1 MAKILVNGAQGK
13 MGQLI
18 CKILAQ
24 NNFEVLTREIGD
36 NSAVKADLIID
47 FSSPQGAQES
57 YKIAKET
64 KAAFLCGTT
73 NLPETLKASF
83 EAEKQIPLFY
93 APNVSIGVA
102 LFKALLLE
110 AKKMYKG
117 YTLTLHEIHHTQK
130 KDAPSGTAKNLAA
143 ALNIA
148 PESVTYERIGQVPGT
163 HTLTLTSPNKDE
175 EIVLTHKVLDR
186 QMLAQS
192 AVRVAAWLLKQKPG
206 FYDMK
211 KFLEEIK

>member
-24 NNFEVLTREIGD
+24 NNFEVLTREIGEK
-36 NSAVKADLIID
+36 NPQAADLIID
-47 FSSPQGAQES
+47 FSSPQGAKES
-57 YKIAKET
+57 YELAKKL

-73 NLPETLKASF
+73 NLPQSLMADFDKEN
-83 EAEKQIPLFY
+83 QIPLFY

-102 LFKALLLE
+102 LFKELLLK
-110 AKKMYKG
+110 AQKMYKG
-117 YTLTLHEIHHTQK
+117 YTLALHEIHHTQK

-143 ALNIA
+143 ALNMEQSQI
-148 PESVTYERIGQVPGT
+148 TYERIGQVPGT
-163 HTLTLTSPNKDE
+163 HTLTLTSPSKDE
-175 EIVLTHKVLDR
+175 EIILTHKVLDR
-186 QMLAQS
+186 QILAQS
-192 AVRVAAWLLKQKPG
+192 AVSVAAWLLKQKPG

-211 KFLEEIK
+211 KFLEDL

>member
-1 MAKILVNGAQGK
+1 MVKVLVNGAQGK

-24 NNFEVLTREIGD
+24 NNYEVLTREIGGI
-36 NSAVKADLIID
+36 NPQAADLVID

-57 YKIAKET
+57 YELAK
-64 KAAFLCGTT
+64 KLNAAFLCGTT
-73 NLPETLKASF
+73 NLPDALKVSF
-83 EAEKQIPLFY
+83 EQEKQIPLFY

-102 LFKALLLE
+102 LFKKLLLE

-117 YTLTLHEIHHTQK
+117 YTLALHEIHHTQK

-148 PESVTYERIGQVPGT
+148 PQSVTYERIGQVPGT
-163 HTLTLTSPNKDE
+163 HTLTLTSPSKDE
-175 EIVLTHKVLDR
+175 EIILTHKVLDR

-192 AVRVAAWLLKQKPG
+192 AVRVGVWLLGKKPG
-206 FYDMK
+206 FYDMNNY
-211 KFLEEIK
+211 LEDL

>member
-1 MAKILVNGAQGK
+1 MTKVLVNGAKGK

-24 NNFEVLTREIGD
+24 NNFEVLTREVGE
-36 NSAVKADLIID
+36 NTNPESDLIID
-47 FSSPQGAQES
+47 FSSPQGAEES
-57 YKIAKET
+57 YKLAKEI
-64 KAAFLCGTT
+64 KSAFLCGTT
-73 NLPETLKASF
+73 NLPESLKTSF
-83 EAEKQIPLFY
+83 VEEKEIPLFY

-102 LFKALLLE
+102 LFKKLLLE

-117 YTLTLHEIHHTQK
+117 YTLALHEIHHTQK

-143 ALNIA
+143 VLNITQDKI
-148 PESVTYERIGQVPGT
+148 TYERIGQVPGT

-175 EIVLTHKVLDR
+175 EIILTHKVLDR

-192 AVRVAAWLLKQKPG
+192 AVSVGKWLLKQKAG
-206 FYDMK
+206 YYDMNNY
-211 KFLEEIK
+211 LEGLK

>member
-1 MAKILVNGAQGK
+1 MAKVLVNGAQGK

-24 NNFEVLTREIGD
+24 NNYEVLTREIGGV
-36 NSAVKADLIID
+36 NPQAADLVID

-57 YKIAKET
+57 YELAK
-64 KAAFLCGTT
+64 KLNAAFLCGTT
-73 NLPETLKASF
+73 NLPGTLKASF

-102 LFKALLLE
+102 LFKKLLLE

-117 YTLTLHEIHHTQK
+117 YTLALHEVHHTQK

-148 PESVTYERIGQVPGT
+148 PQDITYERIGQVPGT

-175 EIVLTHKVLDR
+175 EIILTHKVLDR

-192 AVRVAAWLLKQKPG
+192 AVRVGAWLLGKKPG
-206 FYDMK
+206 FYDMNNY
-211 KFLEEIK
+211 LEDL

>member
-1 MAKILVNGAQGK
+1 MTKVLVNGAQGK

-18 CKILAQ
+18 CQILVKD
-24 NNFEVLTREIGD
+24 NFEVFPREIGGT
-36 NSAVKADLIID
+36 NPQNVALVID
-47 FSSPQGAQES
+47 FSSPQGAEES
-57 YKIAKET
+57 YKIAKKL

-73 NLPETLKASF
+73 NLPRGLVAAF

-102 LFKALLLE
+102 LFKELLLE

-117 YTLTLHEIHHTQK
+117 YTLALHEIHHTQK

-143 ALNIA
+143 ALNIMQDQ
-148 PESVTYERIGQVPGT
+148 VTYERIGQVPGT

-175 EIVLTHKVLDR
+175 EIILTHKVLDR

-192 AVRVAAWLLKQKPG
+192 AVRVAVWLLKQKAG
-206 FYDMK
+206 FYNMN
-211 KFLEEIK
+211 KFIEGLK

>member
-1 MAKILVNGAQGK
+1 MTKVLVNGAQGK

-18 CKILAQ
+18 CKILVQ
-24 NNFEVLTREIGD
+24 NKYEVLTREIGAE
-36 NSAVKADLIID
+36 NCPKADLIID

-57 YKIAKET
+57 YKIAKEM

-73 NLPETLKASF
+73 NLPQDLLNSF

-102 LFKALLLE
+102 LFQKLLLE

-117 YTLTLHEIHHTQK
+117 YTLALHEIHHTQK
-130 KDAPSGTAKNLAA
+130 KDAPSGTAKKLAA
-143 ALNIA
+143 ALGVEQEKI
-148 PESVTYERIGQVPGT
+148 TYERIGSVPGT
-163 HTLTLTSPNKDE
+163 HSLTLTSPINDE
-175 EIVLTHKVLDR
+175 EIILTHKVLDR

-192 AVRVAAWLLKQKPG
+192 AVSVGKWLLKQKAG
-206 FYDMK
+206 FYNMK
-211 KFLEEIK
+211 DFLEDL

>member
-1 MAKILVNGAQGK
+1 MTKVLVNGANGK

-18 CKILAQ
+18 CQILKKD
-24 NNFEVLTREIGD
+24 NFEVFTREIGGLTPQ
-36 NSAVKADLIID
+36 NVALVID
-47 FSSPQGAQES
+47 FSSPQGAEES
-57 YKIAKET
+57 YKIAK
-64 KAAFLCGTT
+64 KLNAAFLCGTT
-73 NLPETLKASF
+73 NLPCGLVAAF

-102 LFKALLLE
+102 LFKELLLE

-117 YTLTLHEIHHTQK
+117 YKLALHEIHHTQK

-148 PESVTYERIGQVPGT
+148 QDQITYERIGQVPGT
-163 HTLTLTSPNKDE
+163 HTLTLISPNKDE
-175 EIVLTHKVLDR
+175 EIILTHKVLGR

-192 AVRVAAWLLKQKPG
+192 AVRVGVWLLKQRAG
-206 FYDMK
+206 FYSMN
-211 KFLEEIK
+211 KFLEGLK

>member
-24 NNFEVLTREIGD
+24 NNYEVLTREIGG
-36 NSAVKADLIID
+36 NPAVKADLIID

-64 KAAFLCGTT
+64 NAAFLCGTT
-73 NLPETLKASF
+73 NLPESLKASF

-93 APNVSIGVA
+93 SPNVSIGVA
-102 LFKALLLE
+102 LFKKLLLE

-117 YTLTLHEIHHTQK
+117 YTLALHEVHHTQK

-143 ALNIA
+143 ALNMG
-148 PESVTYERIGQVPGT
+148 PEQITYERIGQVPGT

-175 EIVLTHKVLDR
+175 EIILTHKVLDR

-192 AVRVAAWLLKQKPG
+192 AVSVAAWLLTKKPG
-206 FYDMK
+206 FYNMNNY
-211 KFLEEIK
+211 LEDL

>member
-1 MAKILVNGAQGK
+1 MTKVLVNGAQGK

-24 NNFEVLTREIGD
+24 NNYEVLTREIG
-36 NSAVKADLIID
+36 ALICPKADLIID

-57 YKIAKET
+57 YKIAKEM

-73 NLPETLKASF
+73 NLPQDLLNSF

-102 LFKALLLE
+102 LFQKLLLE
-110 AKKMYKG
+110 AKEMYKG
-117 YTLTLHEIHHTQK
+117 YTLALHEIHHTQK
-130 KDAPSGTAKNLAA
+130 KDAPSGTAKKLAA
-143 ALNIA
+143 ALGI
-148 PESVTYERIGQVPGT
+148 EQEKITYERIGFVPGT
-163 HTLTLTSPNKDE
+163 HSLTLTSPSNDE
-175 EIVLTHKVLDR
+175 EIILTHKVLDR

-192 AVRVAAWLLKQKPG
+192 AVSVGKWLLKQKAG
-206 FYDMK
+206 FYNMK
-211 KFLEEIK
+211 DFLEDL

>member
-1 MAKILVNGAQGK
+1 MTKILVNGAQGK

-24 NNFEVLTREIGD
+24 NNYKVLTREIGD
-36 NSAVKADLIID
+36 NAAVKADLIID
-47 FSSPQGAQES
+47 FSSPQGALES

-73 NLPETLKASF
+73 NLPQSLTADF
-83 EAEKQIPLFY
+83 EKENQIPLFY

-102 LFKALLLE
+102 LFKELLLK
-110 AKKMYKG
+110 AQKMYKG
-117 YTLTLHEIHHTQK
+117 YTLALHEVHHTQK

-148 PESVTYERIGQVPGT
+148 PESVTYERIGQVAGT

-175 EIVLTHKVLDR
+175 EIILTHKVLDR

>member
-1 MAKILVNGAQGK
+1 MTKVLVNGAKGK

-18 CKILAQ
+18 CQILARS
-24 NNFEVLTREIGD
+24 NYEVLTREIGD
-36 NSAVKADLIID
+36 TNCPKADLIID
-47 FSSPQGAQES
+47 FSSPQGAEES
-57 YKIAKET
+57 YKLAKQI

-73 NLPETLKASF
+73 NLPGTLKANF
-83 EAEKQIPLFY
+83 EEEKQIPLFY

-102 LFKALLLE
+102 LFKKLLLE

-117 YTLTLHEIHHTQK
+117 YTLALHEIHHTQK

-148 PESVTYERIGQVPGT
+148 GEQITYERIGQVPGT
-163 HTLTLTSPNKDE
+163 HTLTLTSPSKDE
-175 EIVLTHKVLDR
+175 EIILTHKVLDR

-192 AVRVAAWLLKQKPG
+192 AVKVGEWLLKQKAG
-206 FYDMK
+206 YYNMDNY
-211 KFLEEIK
+211 LEGLK